1 MDSKR
6 LAAPIS
12 ARYRLDCPQAAG
24 RERLLMAGSAS
35 SPSAAERPH
44 PLQCCRWPS

>member
-12 ARYRLDCPQAAG
+12 ASYRLDCPQAAG
-24 RERLLMAGSAS
+24 RERLLMAVYGRFDGSATICLRCS
-35 SPSAAERPH
+35 R
-44 PLQCCRWPS
+44 